1 MDRIKEMFAALSQYE
16 GRFQAM
22 ERAINN
28 NSAILENVL
37 KKIVEIN
44 HRIHQVQNELQFISA
59 SIPDSDNDQDEEKQ
73 LLQ

>member
-1 MDRIKEMFAALSQYE
+1 MFAALSQYE